1 MGIASKI
8 EGQVRPIIE
17 GALLASPEIASLSNG
32 VLKAEF
38 GLTFDPTSQLVSAI
52 VSSIDVNID
61 KLNVNMQGGFT
72 LTIQPTNYTNLLSL
86 SIAEQDIEG
95 GSTIPWLDWLLN
107 LGDSIVVASF
117 GVEFGNHG
125 RTGLA
130 HMSKGFAPYKV
141 NSAFSG
147 TADDNFITRA
157 IARVSPEIRQIIVR
171 AI

>member
-72 LTIQPTNYTNLLSL
+72 LTVQPTNYTNLLSL

-107 LGDSIVVASF
+107 LGELSLLVLA
-117 GVEFGNHG
+117 EFGNHG

-130 HMSKGFAPYKV
+130 HY
-141 NSAFSG
+141 
-147 TADDNFITRA
+147 
-157 IARVSPEIRQIIVR
+157 
-171 AI
+171 